1 MRVKAGGSRQKT
13 IARRA
18 QAILLETKHRT
29 TVIGSIVAY
38 TGRFVDS

>member
-18 QAILLETKHRT
+18 QAILLETKHHT
-29 TVIGSIVAY
+29 TVFGSIVAY